1 VELPAFLR
9 RSPNNECLGVQVRN
23 HGPVN
28 YLGAE
33 SLERSIDL
41 PREDFKQVL
50 VIVAIAAAISI
61 AALFAY
67 NYTVFADH
75 QETVAQIEEI
85 INRDVTLD
93 LPAMRDYAGR
103 SNDDI
108 IGSFNAAGY
117 TLYDNTSEE
126 DRNAG
131 GFDMYKLASDVTTEE
146 AAAAYSQGLD
156 KIDPGEAAKVL
167 SGSWRFLVDRTNG
180 NEMRLRYIDFAAT
193 TPTTAL
199 NDAVAAQ
206 AFDAAQASAPTED
219 SLGNTNVTGTFEKD
233 GKTYNYTISVCDLS
247 QVYDIPGLP
256 ATTQYVGIRVTG

>member
-1 VELPAFLR
+1 
-9 RSPNNECLGVQVRN
+9 
-23 HGPVN
+23 
-28 YLGAE
+28 
-33 SLERSIDL
+33 L

-61 AALFAY
+61 AALFDY

-126 DRNAG
+126 DWNAG

-167 SGSWRFLVDRTNG
+167 SGSWRFLVDRANG
-180 NEMRLRYIDFAAT
+180 NEMRLRYIDFDAT

-233 GKTYNYTISVCDLS
+233 GKTYEDGEILDPKNGK
-247 QVYDIPGLP
+247 VYGCEVWREGKNLIVRGKIAFFGRNQTWLP
-256 ATTQYVGIRVTG
+256 NTTYKAPEDSAPPVPKKPRLK